1 MVTTII
7 QKYFTA
13 SCLTLLVYDYALTF
27 EAEVTTIWTS
37 PWSTG
42 IPLFYFGRY
51 LPIIDEAMLVYY
63 GRSTESAKG
72 WRRWEALPVMVASL
86 AVIVLTALQGITI
99 FFLGAYDQ
107 PLAPTPGC
115 RLMSRKAPY
124 LQGIYATGV
133 AAEAVTVVLMLAR
146 GLQHVRQSK
155 DSWVFSLYGTGILYC
170 VVILILGIA
179 NVVLLSLP
187 TMVGFATILAPLQ
200 HAMKSILCSRLMFA
214 ILKRR
219 NMAHRNTVRNL
230 DLSIEQSRRVRNVGE
245 QWFTSIEEYPRR
257 TVDVIELQA
266 SEGESTGSYNTRAYG
281 FVGSPD
287 PPQVELSR

>member
-1 MVTTII
+1 
-7 QKYFTA
+7 
-13 SCLTLLVYDYALTF
+13 
-27 EAEVTTIWTS
+27 
-37 PWSTG
+37 
-42 IPLFYFGRY
+42 
-51 LPIIDEAMLVYY
+51 MLVYY
-63 GRSTESAKG
+63 GRSTESAKTC
-72 WRRWEALPVMVASL
+72 EAVYKTAIWMASVGGIACHVIIYLHTCALWGRTRFVVFLLGSLLLVASL

-115 RLMSRKAPY
+115 RIMSRKAPY
-124 LQGIYATGV
+124 LQGIYAAGV

-187 TMVGFATILAPLQ
+187 AMVSFATVLAPLQ

-219 NMAHRNTVRNL
+219 NMVHRNTVRNL
-230 DLSIEQSRRVRNVGE
+230 DPSIEQSRIRNVGE
-245 QWFTSIEEYPRR
+245 QSFTSIEEYPRR

-281 FVGSPD
+281 SVGSPD

>member
-63 GRSTESAKG
+63 GRSTESAKYIRLQYG

-187 TMVGFATILAPLQ
+187 AMVTFATILAP
-200 HAMKSILCSRLMFA
+200 RLMFA

-230 DLSIEQSRRVRNVGE
+230 DPSIEQSRRVRNVGE

-266 SEGESTGSYNTRAYG
+266 SEGESTGSYNARAYG